1 MTRVVLNKA
10 APLPLRATTKE
21 RVRERRAKHKAIALL
36 KRTTFA
42 ALFSFFFFL
51 FGFTFY
57 LIRRIRM
64 MLWKLSKLA
73 TGSYGTRV
81 VKKHRNTDI
90 NTCFD
95 GSSQIKT
102 KKNIIFVYVL

>member
-10 APLPLRATTKE
+10 AFALACDDE
-21 RVRERRAKHKAIALL
+21 RESFKRETRETQSHLSLL

-73 TGSYGTRV
+73 TNAQTDHFFFSLCSNRTSNL
-81 VKKHRNTDI
+81 KKK
-90 NTCFD
+90 
-95 GSSQIKT
+95 S
-102 KKNIIFVYVL
+102 